1 MTRQVSLLVNDQPT
15 ELDYFV
21 QGFIDHTTR
30 GILAGLEGTGEF
42 GGIENA
48 QVSVRGEAVDISV
61 DNMKIPTNDF
71 VSKLVKSTLAGMV
84 SSLKGVTTVDTFII
98 SVKKS

>member
-1 MTRQVSLLVNDQPT
+1 MTRQVSLLVNDQPI

-30 GILAGLEGTGEF
+30 GVLAGLEGTGEF

-48 QVSVRGEAVDISV
+48 QVSVRGEAVNINV
-61 DNMKIPTNDF
+61 NNRTIQTNAF
-71 VSKLVKSTLAGMV
+71 ASRLVKSTLAGML
-84 SSLKGVTTVDTFII
+84 SSLKGVANTDTFGINI
-98 SVKKS
+98 KKN

>member
-61 DNMKIPTNDF
+61 RWSPKF
-71 VSKLVKSTLAGMV
+71 GQVVKSGLC
-84 SSLKGVTTVDTFII
+84 S
-98 SVKKS
+98 